1 MKKLVFA
8 CLACLLAVS
17 CNRFKSVETP
27 IAGTKNLVT
36 YTAENTSLVGIKAA
50 GAETTLTAP
59 LYVKAEA
66 KYGYLIA
73 QLGRQKADDPVK
85 WALLDTEGQSVTG
98 QTYDRVS
105 YAPAY
110 FMLENAAGKYYL
122 KNGEKSA
129 FGPYQDFYLHGE
141 RVFFAKDGKWGIG
154 PLSAEWEKIIVLEQA
169 DGKDFRYVVKV
180 PGKKQW
186 KIHDSSGKFLKN
198 TTAAKVAQMEKNAK
212 AKKYADKMGQRK
224 HLRSHCCQR
233 ESVLTLLS
241 LSEKGAGLH
250 DPLLFFGR
258 RLRQKFLPAHSRRK
272 QIFRRSHNADLYSCR
287 PAIPYPFLFYIFYQ
301 TISLCYSQ
309 YLHSA

>member
-141 RVFFAKDGKWGIG
+141 RVFFAKDGKWHR
-154 PLSAEWEKIIVLEQA
+154 PAFRRM
-169 DGKDFRYVVKV
+169 GKDYR
-180 PGKKQW
+180 
-186 KIHDSSGKFLKN
+186 
-198 TTAAKVAQMEKNAK
+198 T
-212 AKKYADKMGQRK
+212 
-224 HLRSHCCQR
+224 
-233 ESVLTLLS
+233 
-241 LSEKGAGLH
+241 
-250 DPLLFFGR
+250 
-258 RLRQKFLPAHSRRK
+258 
-272 QIFRRSHNADLYSCR
+272 
-287 PAIPYPFLFYIFYQ
+287 
-301 TISLCYSQ
+301 
-309 YLHSA
+309 

>member
-129 FGPYQDFYLHGE
+129 FGPYQDCTVSASSSPRTGNGASARFPPNGKRLSYLN
-141 RVFFAKDGKWGIG
+141 RPTAKI
-154 PLSAEWEKIIVLEQA
+154 SATSPKCPAKSNGRSTIRA
-169 DGKDFRYVVKV
+169 A
-180 PGKKQW
+180 
-186 KIHDSSGKFLKN
+186 SS
-198 TTAAKVAQMEKNAK
+198 
-212 AKKYADKMGQRK
+212 
-224 HLRSHCCQR
+224 
-233 ESVLTLLS
+233 
-241 LSEKGAGLH
+241 
-250 DPLLFFGR
+250 
-258 RLRQKFLPAHSRRK
+258 
-272 QIFRRSHNADLYSCR
+272 
-287 PAIPYPFLFYIFYQ
+287 
-301 TISLCYSQ
+301 
-309 YLHSA
+309 